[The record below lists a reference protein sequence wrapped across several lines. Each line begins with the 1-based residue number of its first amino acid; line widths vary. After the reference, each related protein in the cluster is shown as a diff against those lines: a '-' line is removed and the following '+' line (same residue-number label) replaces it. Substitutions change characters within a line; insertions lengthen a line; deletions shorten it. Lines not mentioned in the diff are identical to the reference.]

1 MNLKNRKKIQ
11 GRDLDSSIDYDKT
24 KKVPSGIFERTTSL
38 NLVYDLWV
46 WLCLF
51 LSGDLKTF
59 DLLINPFY
67 IPQKEG
73 RTFNKK

>member
-24 KKVPSGIFERTTSL
+24 KNVPSGIFERTTSL
-38 NLVYDLWV
+38 NLVDDLWV

-59 DLLINPFY
+59 DLLTNPFY

-73 RTFNKK
+73 RTFSQK